1 VSSTARTIGIV
12 SDTHIPHRITA
23 LPAALFAALRGCELI
38 LHAGDLEDPAI
49 LRLLKD
55 LAPVHAVRGNLHWQ
69 YSTGTHDQDLPLSVT
84 VALPGHVLWLTHGHF
99 RFAYSIVDK
108 LTGYLSKRK
117 LDGVNDMLI
126 ARLRRMRPRA
136 ADIVVFGHSHRST
149 ARVHDNALF
158 FNPGA
163 VAANPEISKEGPRVA
178 KLHLRASGQIDHE
191 WIDV

>member
-1 VSSTARTIGIV
+1 MI
-12 SDTHIPHRITA
+12 SDTHVAHRIAA
-23 LPAALFAALRGCELI
+23 LPGTVFDALRGVELI

-49 LRLLKD
+49 MPCLSKI
-55 LAPVHAVRGNLHWQ
+55 APAFAVRGNLHWQ
-69 YSTGTHDQDLPLSVT
+69 YSTGIHDQELPLTAT
-84 VALPGHVLWLTHGHF
+84 VSLPGHVLWLTHGHF

-108 LTGYLSKRK
+108 ITGYLSKRR

-126 ARLRRMRPRA
+126 ARLRRKRPRA

-178 KLHLRASGQIDHE
+178 KLHLRDDGRVDHE